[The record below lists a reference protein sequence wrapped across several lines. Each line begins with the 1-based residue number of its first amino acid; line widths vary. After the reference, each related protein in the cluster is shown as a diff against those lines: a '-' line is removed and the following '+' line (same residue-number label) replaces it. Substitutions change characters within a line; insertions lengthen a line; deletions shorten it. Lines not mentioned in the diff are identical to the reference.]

1 MTEPLRYDLRLRLFR
16 DQKCFGPGVAELLH
30 GVEARGSIR
39 AACRDMGMAYSKAWK
54 ILKRSEEDLGFSLLE
69 REAGGSGGG
78 NAALTPEGKVFLNRY
93 DTFVRE
99 VQKEADR
106 VYAVCFAEYE
116 EEEGSGE

>member
-1 MTEPLRYDLRLRLFR
+1 MSEPLRYDLKLRLFR
-16 DQKCFGPGVAELLH
+16 GRKSFGPGVAELLH

-54 ILKRSEEDLGFSLLE
+54 ILKHSEEDLGFALLQ

-78 NAALTPEGKVFLNRY
+78 KAILTPEGRAFLDRY
-93 DTFVRE
+93 DTFVRK

-106 VYAVCFAEYE
+106 IYE
-116 EEEGSGE
+116 ECFSIYESGGNSE